1 MASIRTTAA
10 ASTGTSSTRIRLLP
24 FTKRRSNCSATAAK
38 RSKLVAWSTGMSTA
52 PTKPGSELGSMKAL
66 AGQSV
71 PQVAQG
77 LGSG

>member
-1 MASIRTTAA
+1 
-10 ASTGTSSTRIRLLP
+10 
-24 FTKRRSNCSATAAK
+24 
-38 RSKLVAWSTGMSTA
+38 MSTA

-71 PQVAQG
+71 PQVAHG